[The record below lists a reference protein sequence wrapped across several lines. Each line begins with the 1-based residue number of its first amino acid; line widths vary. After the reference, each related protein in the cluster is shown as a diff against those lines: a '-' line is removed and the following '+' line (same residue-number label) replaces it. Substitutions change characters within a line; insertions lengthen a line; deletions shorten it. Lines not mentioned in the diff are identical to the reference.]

1 MMLSLRMMGGD
12 HKNNCHK
19 GSRDPFFMLYN
30 NHINA
35 RRPLTL
41 TLRPHQQRALDALLT
56 ASIGRVTIPTGGG
69 KTLVMIEDVKRRLI
83 AAETAQTVVIVAPR
97 ILLAVQ
103 LYEEFWSALNGTVDA
118 ATIHVHS
125 GEVDCT
131 STTKIQQ
138 IQCHAGVCAAAGV
151 HQLIFTTYNSLRR
164 INEAGID
171 VDYIY
176 YDEAHNS
183 VRRDFFKEV
192 AIASLTAKNAYYFTA
207 TPKYRG
213 GAISMNNTD
222 VYGSELISV
231 PAPELINN
239 GSIIPPTILPHV
251 VDLERNKNLAAAEN
265 DREVLV
271 DIINKLEDDA
281 AQKILVAAPNT
292 RVLWALLSG
301 TNVMQEFADKGYD
314 VLHITS
320 KHGAYVN
327 KTKVGRQEFFDTVDA
342 WGKDPNRKFIM
353 FHYSIL
359 SEGIN
364 VPGLTHTILLRNL
377 PVIEM
382 AQTIGRVIR
391 LDKRDAADIA
401 EGKLTP
407 GACQFY
413 RKRTGFVTV
422 PVFTNYGKQTEKR
435 LQRVVDSIFV
445 KGVAATEFA

>member
-1 MMLSLRMMGGD
+1 M
-12 HKNNCHK
+12 
-19 GSRDPFFMLYN
+19 
-30 NHINA
+30 
-35 RRPLTL
+35 TL
-41 TLRPHQQRALDALLT
+41 TLRPHQQRMLDALQRADRGRLT
-56 ASIGRVTIPTGGG
+56 CPTGGG
-69 KTLVMIEDVKRRLI
+69 KTLVMILDTLRRLQQ
-83 AAETAQTVVIVAPR
+83 AETPQTIVVVSPR
-97 ILLAVQ
+97 ILLSVQ
-103 LYEEFWSALNGTVDA
+103 LYEEFFAELNGKVDVTVL
-118 ATIHVHS
+118 HVHS
-125 GEVDCT
+125 GEVDCHQ
-131 STTKIQQ
+131 TTKIRE
-138 IQCHAGVCAAAGV
+138 IVIHDSICKASNS

-171 VDYIY
+171 VDTIY

-192 AIASLTAKNAYYFTA
+192 AAASLTAKQAYYLTA
-207 TPKYRG
+207 TPKFRG
-213 GAISMNNTD
+213 GVISMNNTD
-222 VYGSELISV
+222 VYGSELINV

-265 DREVLV
+265 DREVLI
-271 DIINKLEDDA
+271 DIINKLDDDA

-327 KTKVGRQEFFDTVDA
+327 KTKVGRQEFFDTLDT

-391 LDKRDAADIA
+391 LDKRDAADIQSGKIA
-401 EGKLTP
+401 PGKLE
-407 GACQFY
+407 FY

-445 KGVAATEFA
+445 KGIAATEY

>member
-1 MMLSLRMMGGD
+1 M
-12 HKNNCHK
+12 
-19 GSRDPFFMLYN
+19 
-30 NHINA
+30 
-35 RRPLTL
+35 TL

-56 ASIGRVTIPTGGG
+56 ADIGRVTIPTGGG
-69 KTLVMIEDVKRRLI
+69 KTLVMILDTLRRLQQ
-83 AAETAQTVVIVAPR
+83 ADTPQTIVVVSPR
-97 ILLAVQ
+97 ILLSVQ
-103 LYEEFWSALNGTVDA
+103 LYEEFFAELNGKVDVC
-118 ATIHVHS
+118 TLHVHS
-125 GEVDCT
+125 GEVDGN
-131 STTKIQQ
+131 STTKIDK
-138 IQCHAGVCAAAGV
+138 IRCHAAVCAAANT

-171 VDYIY
+171 VDTIY

-192 AIASLTAKNAYYFTA
+192 AAASITAKQAYYFTA

-213 GAISMNNTD
+213 GVISMNNTD

-239 GSIIPPTILPHV
+239 GSIIPPTIQPHV

-271 DIINKLEDDA
+271 DIINKLDDDA

-301 TNVMQEFADKGYD
+301 TSVMQEFADKGYD

-327 KTKVGRQEFFDTVDA
+327 KNKVGRQEFFDTLDA

-401 EGKLTP
+401 AGKITPGKLE
-407 GACQFY
+407 FY
-413 RKRTGFVTV
+413 RKRTGYVTV
-422 PVFTNYGKQTEKR
+422 PVFTNYGKQTEQR
-435 LQRVVDSIFV
+435 LQRIVDLIFT
-445 KGVAATEFA
+445 KGVAATES

>member
-1 MMLSLRMMGGD
+1 M
-12 HKNNCHK
+12 
-19 GSRDPFFMLYN
+19 
-30 NHINA
+30 
-35 RRPLTL
+35 
-41 TLRPHQQRALDALLT
+41 LDALQRADRGRLT
-56 ASIGRVTIPTGGG
+56 CPTGGG
-69 KTLVMIEDVKRRLI
+69 KTLVMILDTLRRLQ
-83 AAETAQTVVIVAPR
+83 AAETPQTIVVVSPR
-97 ILLAVQ
+97 ILLSVQ
-103 LYEEFWSALNGTVDA
+103 LYEEFFAELNGKVDLA
-118 ATIHVHS
+118 VMHVHS
-125 GEVDCT
+125 GEVDGN
-131 STTKIQQ
+131 STTKVAQ
-138 IQCHAGVCAAAGV
+138 IQCHAGVCAAANT

-171 VDYIY
+171 VDTIY

-192 AIASLTAKNAYYFTA
+192 AAASLTAKQAYYLTA

-213 GAISMNNTD
+213 GVISMNNTD
-222 VYGSELISV
+222 VYGSELINI
-231 PAPELINN
+231 PAPELVNN

-251 VDLERNKNLAAAEN
+251 VDIERNKSLLAAEN

-271 DIINKLEDDA
+271 DIINKLDDDA

-301 TNVMQEFADKGYD
+301 TNVMQEFAEKGYD

-327 KTKVGRQEFFDTVDA
+327 KTKVGRQEFFDTLDT
-342 WGKDPNRKFIM
+342 WGKDPSRKFIM

-391 LDKRDAADIA
+391 LDKRDAADIQS
-401 EGKLTP
+401 GKITP
-407 GACQFY
+407 GRLEFY
-413 RKRTGFVTV
+413 RKKTGFVTV
-422 PVFTNYGKQTEKR
+422 PVFTNYGKQTSKR
-435 LQRVVDSIFV
+435 LQNVVDAIFV
-445 KGVAATEFA
+445 KGIAATEY

>member
-1 MMLSLRMMGGD
+1 M
-12 HKNNCHK
+12 
-19 GSRDPFFMLYN
+19 
-30 NHINA
+30 
-35 RRPLTL
+35 TL
-41 TLRPHQQRALDALLT
+41 TLRPHQQRMLDALLT
-56 ASIGRVTIPTGGG
+56 ASKGRVTCPTGGG
-69 KTLVMIEDVKRRLI
+69 KTLVMILDCLRRLQ
-83 AAETAQTVVIVAPR
+83 AAETPQTIVVVSPR
-97 ILLAVQ
+97 ILLSVQ
-103 LYEEFWSALNGTVDA
+103 LYEEFFAELNGKVNVEVL
-118 ATIHVHS
+118 HVHS
-125 GEVDCT
+125 GEVDGM
-131 STTKIQQ
+131 STTKIDM
-138 IQCHAGVCAAAGV
+138 IQCHDVVCETAGV

-164 INEAGID
+164 VNEAGID
-171 VDYIY
+171 VDTIY

-192 AIASLTAKNAYYFTA
+192 AAATLTAKNAYYLTA
-207 TPKYRG
+207 TPKFRG
-213 GAISMNNTD
+213 GVISMNNTD

-239 GSIIPPTILPHV
+239 GSIIPPTVQAHV
-251 VDLERNKNLAAAEN
+251 VDFERNKSLLAAEN
-265 DREVLV
+265 DREVLM
-271 DIINKLEDDA
+271 DIVTKLDEDS

-292 RVLWALLSG
+292 RVLWALLSQ
-301 TNVMQEFADKGYD
+301 TNVMAEFAARGYD

-320 KHGAYVN
+320 KHGAYIN
-327 KTKVGRQEFFDTVDA
+327 KKKVGRQEFFDTLDA

-391 LDKRDAADIA
+391 LDRQDAADIA
-401 EGKLTP
+401 AGKITPGKLEM
-407 GACQFY
+407 Y

-435 LQRVVDSIFV
+435 LQAVVDTIFV
-445 KGVAATEFA
+445 KGQSLIG